1 MLNAT
6 IIIFTTAIFIGVMMV
21 NLLTLSPDSFTFTR
35 WCWIVIR
42 DSCTTVFILAL
53 VYAIFVMVLAF

>member
-21 NLLTLSPDSFTFTR
+21 NLLTLNPDSFTFTR

-42 DSCTTVFILAL
+42 DSFTTVFILIV

>member
-1 MLNAT
+1 MINAT

-21 NLLTLSPDSFTFTR
+21 NLLTLNPESFTFNR

-42 DSCTTVFILAL
+42 DSFTAVFILAM